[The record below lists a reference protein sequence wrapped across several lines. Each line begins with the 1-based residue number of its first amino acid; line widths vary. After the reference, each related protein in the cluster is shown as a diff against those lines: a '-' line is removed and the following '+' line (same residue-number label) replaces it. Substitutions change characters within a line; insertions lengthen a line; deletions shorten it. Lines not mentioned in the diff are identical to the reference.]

1 MQASPAAFCSYPGVH
16 AAHRL
21 DTPARASVR
30 SRSFCANIFFTEHK
44 VEAIGL
50 RTATFVKD
58 TILPTQHEVFHHQK
72 AHGHME
78 HPPPQSKGWWG
89 WKATAL
95 LPKCGY

>member
-30 SRSFCANIFFTEHK
+30 SRSFCANIFFTERK

-50 RTATFVKD
+50 HTAKFVKD

-72 AHGHME
+72 ATWSHGTPASSEQGVVGVEGHC
-78 HPPPQSKGWWG
+78 S
-89 WKATAL
+89 AS
-95 LPKCGY
+95 